1 MRKLTATFLV
11 LLVSTLLSGMG
22 GLGGEPEGSLPDTEK
37 NFSVTVTDRSGVATE
52 LSRFSMDGAT
62 LLHGQLGA
70 ASVTI
75 PFEEIQSA
83 SFTTIANDRIKVK
96 LDLKQEKALTLNIRR
111 RSAFAGQME
120 VGVYRIKVEDVSRID
135 FK

>member
-11 LLVSTLLSGMG
+11 LLTAVILCGMG
-22 GLGGEPEGSLPDTEK
+22 GLGGEPEGSLPETEHD
-37 NFSVTVTDRSGVATE
+37 FAVTVADRSGVATE
-52 LSRFSMDGAT
+52 LSRFSMDGST
-62 LLHGQLGA
+62 FLHGQLGD

-96 LDLKQEKALTLNIRR
+96 LDLRQGNDLTLNIRR
-111 RSAFAGQME
+111 RSGFAGQME
-120 VGVYRIKVEDVSRID
+120 VGVYRIKAEDVSRID